1 MKIQNRTAAVRIAVR
16 GSRLSALK
24 PLLSSNLYPQAAGN
38 NFPAAASE
46 PGSRSAENII
56 PESIMDGRK
65 ISWEIMVSFA
75 WFLRE
80 SPRTQPTERDTVIK
94 IASALKYKGKFDG
107 TEASKI
113 TGAAR

>member
-1 MKIQNRTAAVRIAVR
+1 MKIQNRTATVRMAVR
-16 GSRLSALK
+16 GSRLSELK

-80 SPRTQPTERDTVIK
+80 SPRTQPTERETMIK
-94 IASALKYKGKFDG
+94 IVSAPEYRVGFGG
-107 TEASKI
+107 TDAPKI